1 MVRAMHAWARW
12 LATIVMALGFLAQG
26 TLALSTSAH
35 AGTCKR
41 FVSVSSTTAR
51 DSAVTLVGQG
61 QVQGCKVVADRLGVS
76 MLTEPDA
83 ATPAP
88 PPAVEEAVPHWMPD
102 GLDRPPKGTG
112 TKA

>member
-1 MVRAMHAWARW
+1 MQTWARW

-41 FVSVSSTTAR
+41 FVAVSATSAR
-51 DSAVTLVGQG
+51 DSAATLAGQG
-61 QVQGCKVVADRLGVS
+61 QSQGCKVYADRLGVS
-76 MLTEPDA
+76 MLAEPDGSM
-83 ATPAP
+83 PASP
-88 PPAVEEAVPHWMPD
+88 FMVEEAVPHWMPD
-102 GLDRPPKGTG
+102 GLDRPPKGVG